1 MKKQNIKVL
10 MHRAFGVFL
19 INDVGTVYAGRNL
32 KIIAQQGGS
41 SQTNATRAEAQKLT
55 EEGTLLF
62 QQGTAE

>member
-10 MHRAFGVFL
+10 MHRAFVVFL